1 MPAPLAL
8 KRILVKSSPGAGA
21 GRLTDHAWQ
30 GIWRDHVEKLRQ
42 QASDPGLDHAE
53 IVRIK
58 DSIVIATAIVYGTSG
73 ALVLPSAV
81 TTRRSFK
88 SGVLPPKKQMQSA
101 GRGGRG
107 RKWKRR
113 FKSSALTDDL
123 LNVLRQQDADNECIV
138 NEMFVAAQ
146 GMLRTKFVW

>member
-1 MPAPLAL
+1 MPAPPAL

-42 QASDPGLDHAE
+42 QASDPGPDHAE

-58 DSIVIATAIVYGTSG
+58 DSIVIATAIVNGTSG

-81 TTRRSFK
+81 TTRR
-88 SGVLPPKKQMQSA
+88 
-101 GRGGRG
+101 
-107 RKWKRR
+107 R
-113 FKSSALTDDL
+113 FKKKVQEWCAAAKKA
-123 LNVLRQQDADNECIV
+123 DAISRKRWKSKKVE
-138 NEMFVAAQ
+138 ELFAA
-146 GMLRTKFVW
+146 